1 MLVGWKARAAPQ
13 PTERAKPPQIGTL
26 RKVAVLARTSMT
38 LVALVVI
45 GVMNAM
51 RTKGRKGKPTSSK
64 AAEAISSYGRPVSF
78 SAPTDLESKPTP
90 KPKRRGRFR
99 RRLGMFMIAVG
110 IVLVGY
116 SAAVIFWGDPVTYV
130 YAHWKQHQLASELN
144 DEFESYTVTA
154 AIGDLAVER
163 TSGAT
168 PLEIALAQ
176 RELVERAANRL
187 NPHLK
192 MSHPLGRI
200 RIPEMGVTAV
210 FVQGTRWGPDL
221 SQGPGHY
228 PQTSL
233 PGVGRT
239 VGIAAHRTTFG
250 AWFRKIDSL
259 RSGDQISLRL
269 PYATFHYQ
277 VFSHEIVKSGDWS
290 VIRDRGFDTLVLSAC
305 HPLYSASHR
314 WIVYAALVRV
324 DPVRGV
330 PYLVNRRNEVRP
342 LTS

>member
-1 MLVGWKARAAPQ
+1 VAGLFRRFALIAVVLIGGTTAIRTRRRQTNAPD
-13 PTERAKPPQIGTL
+13 RS
-26 RKVAVLARTSMT
+26 VAD
-38 LVALVVI
+38 
-45 GVMNAM
+45 
-51 RTKGRKGKPTSSK
+51 
-64 AAEAISSYGRPVSF
+64 AISPYGFDETPQRPRVE
-78 SAPTDLESKPTP
+78 AESLP
-90 KPKRRGRFR
+90 KPEKKPGGR
-99 RRLGMFMIAVG
+99 RRLLGKIMIALA

-116 SAAVIFWGDPVTYV
+116 SAAIAFWGDPVTYV
-130 YAHWKQHQLASELN
+130 YANWKQRQLASELKE
-144 DEFESYTVTA
+144 DFKAYA
-154 AIGDLAVER
+154 ASAGIDDFAVER
-163 TSGAT
+163 SRGAT
-168 PLEIALAQ
+168 PLEIAQAQ

-187 NPHLK
+187 NGHLR

-200 RIPEMGVTAV
+200 RIPDIGVDAV
-210 FVQGTRWGPDL
+210 FVHGTRWGPDL

-250 AWFRKIDSL
+250 AWFRHIDSL
-259 RSGDQISLRL
+259 RSGDSISLRL
-269 PYATFHYQ
+269 PYAAFHYQ
-277 VFSHEIVKSGDWS
+277 VFKHEIVKSGDWS

-324 DPVRGV
+324 DPVHGV

-342 LTS
+342 LTG

>member
-1 MLVGWKARAAPQ
+1 
-13 PTERAKPPQIGTL
+13 
-26 RKVAVLARTSMT
+26 VALPARTFPA
-38 LVALVVI
+38 LVALAVI
-45 GVMNAM
+45 GITTVI
-51 RTKGRKGKPTSSK
+51 RTKGRKHKPSASSP
-64 AAEAISSYGRPVSF
+64 AEAISAYGRPVTF
-78 SAPTDLESKPTP
+78 SAPTDLESKPRP

-99 RRLGMFMIAVG
+99 RRLGMILIALG

-116 SAAVIFWGDPVTYV
+116 SAAIIFWGDPVTYV
-130 YAHWKQHQLASELN
+130 YAHWKQHQLSSELN
-144 DEFESYTVTA
+144 DEFEAYTATS
-154 AIGDLAVER
+154 AIGDLTVDR
-163 TSGAT
+163 SGGPS
-168 PLEIALAQ
+168 PLEIAQAQ

-200 RIPEMGVTAV
+200 RIPEIGVNAI

-221 SQGPGHY
+221 SKGPGHY
-228 PQTSL
+228 AQTSL

-239 VGIAAHRTTFG
+239 VAIAAHRTTFG
-250 AWFRKIDSL
+250 AWFRNIDSL
-259 RSGDQISLRL
+259 KAGDRISLRL
-269 PYATFHYQ
+269 PYATFHYR
-277 VFSHEIVKSGDWS
+277 VFRHQIVKSGDWS

-330 PYLVNRRNEVRP
+330 PYLVNKKNEVRP
-342 LTS
+342 LTA

>member
-1 MLVGWKARAAPQ
+1 VAFLVRAFL
-13 PTERAKPPQIGTL
+13 TL
-26 RKVAVLARTSMT
+26 M
-38 LVALVVI
+38 ALVMMGI
-45 GVMNAM
+45 MAAI
-51 RTKGRKGKPTSSK
+51 RTKGRKDKPEPT
-64 AAEAISSYGRPVSF
+64 AVTEAIAAYGRPVTF
-78 SAPTDLESKPTP
+78 SAPTDPESKPEDKP
-90 KPKRRGRFR
+90 KPSGRLR
-99 RRLGMFMIAVG
+99 RRLGMILIALG

-116 SAAVIFWGDPVTYV
+116 SASVIFWGDPVTYV
-130 YAHWKQHQLASELN
+130 YTHWKQHQLASELN
-144 DEFESYTVTA
+144 DEFETYAATA
-154 AIGDLAVER
+154 GINDLAVER
-163 TSGAT
+163 SSGAT
-168 PLEIALAQ
+168 PREIAQSQ

-187 NPHLK
+187 NQHLK

-200 RIPEMGVTAV
+200 KIPEIGVSAV

-250 AWFRKIDSL
+250 AWFRHIDSL
-259 RSGDQISLRL
+259 RSGDPISLRL
-269 PYATFHYQ
+269 PYGTFHYQ
-277 VFSHEIVKSGDWS
+277 VFTHEIVKSGDWR

-324 DPVRGV
+324 DPVHGV

-342 LTS
+342 LTG

>member
-1 MLVGWKARAAPQ
+1 MAVVLIGGTTALRTRRRQTNPPERSVADAISPYGFAETPQ
-13 PTERAKPPQIGTL
+13 PVEAESPPRQE
-26 RKVAVLARTSMT
+26 K
-38 LVALVVI
+38 
-45 GVMNAM
+45 
-51 RTKGRKGKPTSSK
+51 
-64 AAEAISSYGRPVSF
+64 
-78 SAPTDLESKPTP
+78 
-90 KPKRRGRFR
+90 KRGGR
-99 RRLGMFMIAVG
+99 RRLLGKILIALA

-116 SAAVIFWGDPVTYV
+116 SAAIIFWGDPVTYV
-130 YAHWKQHQLASELN
+130 YANWKQRQLASELKE
-144 DEFESYTVTA
+144 DFKAYA
-154 AIGDLAVER
+154 ASAGIEDLAVER
-163 TSGAT
+163 SRGAT
-168 PLEIALAQ
+168 PLEIAQAQ

-187 NPHLK
+187 NGHLR

-200 RIPEMGVTAV
+200 RVPDIGVNAV
-210 FVQGTRWGPDL
+210 FVHGTRWGPDL
-221 SQGPGHY
+221 SRGPGHY

-250 AWFRKIDSL
+250 AWFRHIDAL
-259 RSGDQISLRL
+259 RSGDPISLRL

-277 VFSHEIVKSGDWS
+277 VFKHEIVKSGDWS

-324 DPVRGV
+324 DPVHGV

-342 LTS
+342 LTG

>member
-1 MLVGWKARAAPQ
+1 MALFVRAFL
-13 PTERAKPPQIGTL
+13 TL
-26 RKVAVLARTSMT
+26 F
-38 LVALVVI
+38 ALVVI
-45 GVMNAM
+45 GFKTGS
-51 RTKGRKGKPTSSK
+51 RTKGRKDEPSSGTTP
-64 AAEAISSYGRPVSF
+64 AEAISAYGLPVTF
-78 SAPTDLESKPTP
+78 SAPTDLESKPKP
-90 KPKRRGRFR
+90 KPKPSGRRR
-99 RRLGMFMIAVG
+99 RRLGKILIALG

-116 SAAVIFWGDPVTYV
+116 SAATVFWGDPVTYV

-144 DEFESYTVTA
+144 DEFEAYAATGPTV
-154 AIGDLAVER
+154 AIAVER
-163 TSGAT
+163 SRGAT
-168 PLEIALAQ
+168 PLEIAQAQ

-187 NPHLK
+187 NGHLK
-192 MSHPLGRI
+192 MSRPLGRLK
-200 RIPEMGVTAV
+200 IPEIGVNAI

-239 VGIAAHRTTFG
+239 VAIAAHRTTFG
-250 AWFRKIDSL
+250 AWFRHIDSL
-259 RSGDQISLRL
+259 RAGDSISLRL

-277 VFSHEIVKSGDWS
+277 VVNHEIVKSGDWR

-314 WIVYAALVRV
+314 WIVYAKLVRV

-342 LTS
+342 LSG

>member
-1 MLVGWKARAAPQ
+1 MARPA
-13 PTERAKPPQIGTL
+13 RTL
-26 RKVAVLARTSMT
+26 SALVAV
-38 LVALVVI
+38 VAIGITTVI
-45 GVMNAM
+45 
-51 RTKGRKGKPTSSK
+51 RTKGRKNKPSAPSP
-64 AAEAISSYGRPVSF
+64 AEAISAYGRPVTF
-78 SAPTDLESKPTP
+78 SAPTDLESKPTLKQ
-90 KPKRRGRFR
+90 KPRGRLR
-99 RRLGMFMIAVG
+99 RRLGMILIALG

-116 SAAVIFWGDPVTYV
+116 SAAIIFWGDPVTYV
-130 YAHWKQHQLASELN
+130 YAHWKQHQLSSELN
-144 DEFESYTVTA
+144 DEFEAYTATA
-154 AIGDLAVER
+154 AIDDLAVDR
-163 TSGAT
+163 SGGAT
-168 PLEIALAQ
+168 PLEIAQAQ
-176 RELVERAANRL
+176 RELIERAANRL

-200 RIPEMGVTAV
+200 RIPDIGVNAI

-250 AWFRKIDSL
+250 AWFRHIDSL
-259 RSGDQISLRL
+259 HSGDPITLRL
-269 PYATFHYQ
+269 PYGTFYYH
-277 VFSHEIVKSGDWS
+277 VFTHEIVKSGDWR

-314 WIVYAALVRV
+314 WIVYARLVRV

-342 LTS
+342 LAG